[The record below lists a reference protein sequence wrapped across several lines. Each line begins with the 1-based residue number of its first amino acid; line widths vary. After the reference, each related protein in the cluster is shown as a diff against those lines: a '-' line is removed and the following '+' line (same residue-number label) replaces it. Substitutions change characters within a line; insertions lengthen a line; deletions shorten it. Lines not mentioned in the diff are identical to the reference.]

1 LEFLRTGIFKQ
12 ARKLNLKMVKNK
24 PVTGKIGTVV
34 KNDKRYKPK
43 KTPIFK
49 PSSNGNPLIDPNHPG
64 VIPDY
69 GRKGLSKKEV
79 MKFMRSNQGFSV
91 GLSKYDK
98 RDIISIKSARTESDD
113 QLTKKITSIRLP
125 KREKEKPAKIL
136 RDNGAILSQAS
147 LISGNPSL
155 KGIAKPPTKNKVKDI
170 SKNKPIARRDKLNY
184 KPRLYET
191 VATDSRKQLT
201 KPPTKVKA
209 DKKFYKMGMKHV
221 KGKGQIHTPFYVP
234 LAQKELKHAHELPSK
249 ITGYNPTGTEI
260 KEHKISSDTVFG
272 DAPKKK
278 VFKRPSFHM
287 ASYSQINFAEMG
299 GKKTE
304 D

>member
-1 LEFLRTGIFKQ
+1 
-12 ARKLNLKMVKNK
+12 MVKKK

-64 VIPDY
+64 VIPDF

-136 RDNGAILSQAS
+136 RDNGAILSQVS

-191 VATDSRKQLT
+191 VATDTRKQLT

-260 KEHKISSDTVFG
+260 KEHKISVRQCFRESTIL
-272 DAPKKK
+272 
-278 VFKRPSFHM
+278 
-287 ASYSQINFAEMG
+287 SQR
-299 GKKTE
+299 
-304 D
+304 